1 MASKNKMNKARNSYS
16 FDALKWG
23 IGRCK
28 RLKFFDATQRKRIKV
43 KINQIN
49 EKEYGPIYT
58 RLS

>member
-43 KINQIN
+43 KAKQID
-49 EKEYGPIYT
+49 EI
-58 RLS
+58 